1 LKKYEIKDALLL
13 AVVLFRFTTMATLKM
28 QKITFTFNA
37 YQNSMWQQ
45 ALGDNFSEIWNR
57 VTVEIYDC
65 PVNLTRSKIVLLT
78 KKVQKKKRK
87 N

>member
-1 LKKYEIKDALLL
+1 
-13 AVVLFRFTTMATLKM
+13 MATLKM
-28 QKITFTFNA
+28 QKITFNA
-37 YQNSMWQQ
+37 YQNRMWQQ
-45 ALGDNFSEIWNR
+45 ALGNNFSEIWSR